1 MTRYHGHVPS
11 RPQRMPLHLSRPPLA
26 GLAVAAFSLAIA
38 TALAALI
45 RGQLGVPHAATIYL
59 LAVVAVG
66 MGYGSWM
73 AVTTSLA
80 SFLLYDFFFVQPLY
94 TLSIIHIS
102 EPTSR

>member
-26 GLAVAAFSLAIA
+26 GLAIAALSLAVA
-38 TALAALI
+38 TVLASLI
-45 RGQLGVPHAATIYL
+45 RYQLGVPHAATVYL

-73 AVTTSLA
+73 AVAKSA
-80 SFLLYDFFFVQPLY
+80 G
-94 TLSIIHIS
+94 
-102 EPTSR
+102 